1 MGRLDGKVALVTGG
15 GRGMGQSHA
24 VTFAREGA
32 DVVIIDAPEQL
43 SSVPYD
49 LGTED
54 DLASVKAE
62 VEALDRRC
70 IAATADVRDQ
80 ARLDEIVA
88 GAIAELGGIDIC
100 VANAGIWSVSP
111 YWEMTDQ
118 TWDEMIGVNLTGVW
132 RTAKAVTPNMI
143 ERGGGAIVLISSI
156 NGVEPNKDF
165 AHYTAAKAGVIGLMM
180 AIAYEGGPLNIRCN
194 AILPGVVDTP
204 MNSWQGGLD
213 LFAGHEGG
221 TMEDRAQ
228 GSKYWAALR
237 GRGIIP
243 RSAVSEAILWMVAD
257 SGADVTGLT
266 VPIDGGH
273 SILPRFNG
281 QPVLD

>member
-1 MGRLDGKVALVTGG
+1 MGRLDGKIALITGG

-24 VTFAREGA
+24 VTLAREGA
-32 DVVIIDAPEQL
+32 DIIIIDAPGEIP
-43 SSVPYD
+43 SVPYGV
-49 LGTED
+49 GTEE

-70 IAATADVRDQ
+70 IAAAGDVRDQ

-88 GAIAELGGIDIC
+88 EAIAEFGGIDIC

-111 YWEMTDQ
+111 YWEMSDQ
-118 TWDEMIGVNLTGVW
+118 TWDEMVGINLTGVW
-132 RTAKAVTPNMI
+132 RTAKAVTPSMI
-143 ERGGGAIVLISSI
+143 ERDGGAIVLISSI
-156 NGVEPNKDF
+156 NGIEPNKDF

-221 TMEDRAQ
+221 TMEDRAR
-228 GSKYWAALR
+228 GSKYWSALR
-237 GRGIIP
+237 GRGILP

-257 SGADVTGLT
+257 SGADITGLT

-281 QPVLD
+281 DPVLD

>member
-1 MGRLDGKVALVTGG
+1 MGRLDGKVALITGG

-32 DVVIIDAPEQL
+32 DVVIIDAPGQIA
-43 SSVPYD
+43 SVPYAM
-49 LGTED
+49 GTEE

-70 IAATADVRDQ
+70 IAAAGDVRDQ

-88 GAIAELGGIDIC
+88 EAVSELGGIDIC
-100 VANAGIWSVSP
+100 VANAGIWSVAP

-118 TWDEMIGVNLTGVW
+118 IWDEMVGTNLTGVW
-132 RTAKAVTPNMI
+132 RTAKAVTPNMLA
-143 ERGGGAIVLISSI
+143 RGGGAIVLISSI
-156 NGVEPNKDF
+156 NGIEPNKDF

-180 AIAYEGGPLNIRCN
+180 AIAYEGGPHNIRCN

-204 MNSWQGGLD
+204 MNTWQGGLD

-221 TMEDRAQ
+221 TMEDRERGA
-228 GSKYWAALR
+228 KYWAALR
-237 GRGIIP
+237 GRGVLP
-243 RSAVSEAILWMVAD
+243 RAAVSEAILWMVAD
-257 SGADVTGLT
+257 SGADITGLT
-266 VPIDGGH
+266 IPVDGGH
-273 SILPRFNG
+273 TILPRFNG
-281 QPVLD
+281 DPVFE